1 MSNSSMLQ
9 NNHVYPVEDCPLTL
23 WRFPKQSETS
33 PLQAWDSADILLA
46 NTAEQIISQ
55 TSASTLV
62 INDQFGAITLHLQSL
77 TSAPISF
84 YSDSKIAHLAY
95 QQNLTLN
102 SENSPKADLIFKPL
116 NNSINDLNKISA
128 EQVYLIKIPKNL
140 DFLEAIL
147 AQIHQVAPEDAQII
161 ASAKASDINNKVV
174 KLFNRYFKQVD
185 VSLATKKSRTIH
197 ATGKQASPYSSYSYW
212 KTWQLDNGLT
222 IYNAP
227 NVFSRNSLDIGAA
240 FFLPHLPAKPNDFNS
255 TKTDV
260 FDLACGNGILSAY
273 IASSFQQ
280 NNCAG
285 ELVLHLFDESYMAIE
300 SAVKTIEANDLS
312 YVQIKPNWNDCLSDV
327 KDKADWIVC
336 NPPFHQQKT
345 ITDHI
350 AMQMFND
357 SQRCLAKGG
366 KLIIVGNAHLG
377 YSKRLKDIFA
387 DCELV
392 AQDKRFVV
400 LKAE

>member
-1 MSNSSMLQ
+1 MPQ
-9 NNHVYPVEDCPLTL
+9 DNHNYPVEQCPLTL
-23 WRFPKQSETS
+23 WRYPKQDVRSS
-33 PLQAWDSADILLA
+33 LQAWDSADILLA
-46 NTAEQIISQ
+46 ETALPILTQ
-55 TSASTLV
+55 TNASTLV
-62 INDQFGAITLHLQSL
+62 VNDQFGAISLHLQSV

-95 QQNLTLN
+95 QQNLQLN
-102 SENSPKADLIFKPL
+102 SDNSAKTDLTITPL
-116 NNSINDLNKISA
+116 GSSLNDLNKITA

-147 AQIHQVAPEDAQII
+147 DKIHQVAADDVQVI
-161 ASAKASDINNKVV
+161 AAAKATEINNKVV

-185 VSLATKKSRTIH
+185 VGLAVKKSRTIR
-197 ATGKQASPYSSYSYW
+197 ASGKQPSPYSSYSYW

-227 NVFSRNSLDIGAA
+227 NVFSRSSLDMGAA
-240 FFLPHLPAKPNDFNS
+240 FFLPHLPAKPHDFQP
-255 TKTDV
+255 TQTHV

-273 IASSFQQ
+273 IANSFRQ

-285 ELVLHLFDESYMAIE
+285 ELVIHLFDESYMAIE
-300 SAVKTIEANDLS
+300 SAVKTLEENNLNN
-312 YVQIKPNWNDCLSDV
+312 IKIKTCWNDCLADV
-327 KDKADWIVC
+327 EQKAHWIVC

-350 AMQMFND
+350 AMQMFNQ
-357 SQRCLAKGG
+357 SKVCLAEGG
-366 KLIIVGNAHLG
+366 KLSIVGNAHLG
-377 YSKRLKDIFA
+377 YGKRLNEIFGSSQ
-387 DCELV
+387 LV

-400 LKAE
+400 LKANG